1 MGFLATASPPIPG
14 HYLSIRMSSMNTQ
27 LRFATLSKYPP
38 YRSGHAKQALWNN
51 TALAALT
58 GAEQH
63 QVTYCGASA
72 DPEDD
77 AGPGVQVHHVK
88 EVRGNRRV
96 PDGHLL
102 HAVAAELYRVGLDNR
117 IDVLN
122 TYYID
127 PHATLANR
135 AADALG
141 MLGKRP
147 IVIHSIEGSDVLDSV
162 CEHLGDGSAAVLFGD
177 VLRADVLCTVSD
189 YTARQFLAG
198 AEAIGGA
205 RLADSLA
212 AMIALRYPG
221 LPPAA
226 FARPSADTLAEFR
239 QRTGLSQ
246 NSTLISTIG
255 RLEGGK
261 GLDTIVAMAELS
273 LERQLGYEFVIAGTG
288 SLAERLLAQAEA
300 LPNLTVAPN
309 ISSRDAQSLRA
320 ATSVGVF
327 PTRVIPGFI
336 ETFCV
341 AALEYQALG
350 VPVLAGAI
358 GGVPEATPDDR
369 SLVESG
375 TPATD
380 WLDRIEA
387 TLANRAERSAIAGGF
402 AAKFTSAVSAA
413 RLVQLAEL
421 AADRPGHHDPGW
433 PLKPPTTEDYLSAWR
448 K

>member
-1 MGFLATASPPIPG
+1 
-14 HYLSIRMSSMNTQ
+14 MNKQ

-63 QVTYCGASA
+63 QVTYCGESA
-72 DPEDD
+72 DPEDE

-102 HAVAAELYRVGLDNR
+102 HAVAAELFRVVLDND
-117 IDVLN
+117 IDVIN

-127 PHATLANR
+127 PHAALANR

-141 MLGKRP
+141 LLGRRP

-162 CEHLGDGSAAVLFGD
+162 CEHLGDGSAALLFGD
-177 VLRADVLCTVSD
+177 VTRADVLCTVSD

-212 AMIALRYPG
+212 ASIMLRYPG
-221 LPPAA
+221 LPPDA
-226 FARPSADTLAEFR
+226 FAQPSAQTLGEFR
-239 QRTGLSQ
+239 QRTGLRPDSV
-246 NSTLISTIG
+246 LISTIG
-255 RLEGGK
+255 RLEEEK
-261 GLDTIVAMAELS
+261 GLDTIVAMAELA
-273 LERQLGYEFVIAGTG
+273 LERRLGYEFVIAGTG
-288 SLAERLLAQAEA
+288 SLAERLLAQDEA
-300 LPNLTVAPN
+300 LPNLAVTPN

-320 ATSVGVF
+320 ATAVGVF

-358 GGVPEATPDDR
+358 GGVPEATPDAR
-369 SLVESG
+369 SLVDSG

-380 WLDRIEA
+380 WLDRVEA
-387 TLANRAERSAIAGGF
+387 IAANRAERSAIAAGF

-421 AADRPGHHDPGW
+421 AADRPNRGE
-433 PLKPPTTEDYLSAWR
+433 PLRRPATDDYLAVWR
-448 K
+448 G

>member
-1 MGFLATASPPIPG
+1 
-14 HYLSIRMSSMNTQ
+14 MNKQ

-72 DPEDD
+72 DPQDD
-77 AGPGVQVHHVK
+77 AGPGVSVHHVK
-88 EVRGNRRV
+88 EARGNRRV

-102 HAVAAELYRVGLDNR
+102 HAVATELYSVVLDNE
-117 IDVLN
+117 IDVIN

-127 PHATLANR
+127 PHAALANR

-141 MLGKRP
+141 LLGKRP

-162 CEHLGDGSAAVLFGD
+162 CEHLGDGSAALLFGD
-177 VLRADVLCTVSD
+177 VIRADVLCTVSD
-189 YTARQFLAG
+189 YTAQQFLAG

-205 RLADSLA
+205 KLADSLA
-212 AMIALRYPG
+212 ASIALRYPG
-221 LPPAA
+221 LPPFA
-226 FARPSADTLAEFR
+226 FAQPSAEVLQEYR
-239 QRTGLSQ
+239 QRTGLRADSV
-246 NSTLISTIG
+246 LISTIG
-255 RLEGGK
+255 RLEEEK
-261 GLDTIVAMAELS
+261 GLDTIVAMAELA
-273 LERQLGYEFVIAGTG
+273 LEDHLGYEFVIAGTG

-300 LPNLTVAPN
+300 LPNLTVTPN

-358 GGVPEATPDDR
+358 GGVPEATPDAR
-369 SLVESG
+369 SLVDPG

-387 TLANRAERSAIAGGF
+387 TRAARAERSAIAAGF

-421 AADRPGHHDPGW
+421 AADRPNRNE
-433 PLKPPTTEDYLSAWR
+433 PLKPSEADDYLSVWR

>member
-1 MGFLATASPPIPG
+1 
-14 HYLSIRMSSMNTQ
+14 MNKQ

-51 TALAALT
+51 TALAVLT

-77 AGPGVQVHHVK
+77 AGSGVQVHHVK

-102 HAVAAELYRVGLDNR
+102 HAVGSELFRIALDND
-117 IDVLN
+117 IDVIN

-127 PHATLANR
+127 PHAAIANR

-141 MLGKRP
+141 LLGKRP

-162 CEHLGDGSAAVLFGD
+162 CEHLGDGSAGLLFGD
-177 VLRADVLCTVSD
+177 VIRADVLCTVSD

-198 AEAIGGA
+198 AEATGGA
-205 RLADSLA
+205 RLADWLA
-212 AMIALRYPG
+212 ELIALRYPG

-226 FARPSADTLAEFR
+226 FARPSAATLGEFR
-239 QRTGLSQ
+239 HRTGLRQDSV
-246 NSTLISTIG
+246 LISTIG
-255 RLEGGK
+255 RLEEEK
-261 GLDTIVAMAELS
+261 GLDTIVAMAGLAA
-273 LERQLGYEFVIAGTG
+273 ERQPGYEFVIAGTG
-288 SLAERLLAQAEA
+288 SLAERLLAQAET
-300 LPNLTVAPN
+300 LPNLTVTPN

-320 ATSVGVF
+320 ASAVGVF

-358 GGVPEATPDDR
+358 GGVPEATPDKR
-369 SLVESG
+369 SLVEQG
-375 TPATD
+375 TPAAD
-380 WLDRIEA
+380 WLARIDA
-387 TLANRAERSAIAGGF
+387 TLASRAERSALAGDF
-402 AAKFTSAVSAA
+402 AATFTSARSAQ
-413 RLVQLAEL
+413 RLVDLATA
-421 AADRPGHHDPGW
+421 AADRPSRSEPMKAAAAELDG
-433 PLKPPTTEDYLSAWR
+433 YLAAWR
-448 K
+448 P

>member
-102 HAVAAELYRVGLDNR
+102 HAVAAELYRVAIDNH
-117 IDVLN
+117 IDVIN

-141 MLGKRP
+141 LLGRRP

-177 VLRADVLCTVSD
+177 VLRADVLCTVSY
-189 YTARQFLAG
+189 YTERQFLAG
-198 AEAIGGA
+198 AESIGGA

-212 AMIALRYPG
+212 ATIALRYPG
-221 LPPAA
+221 LPPGA
-226 FARPSADTLAEFR
+226 FVRPSAQTLAEYR
-239 QRTGLSQ
+239 HRTGLSQ
-246 NSTLISTIG
+246 DSVLISTIG
-255 RLEGGK
+255 RLEEEK

-273 LERQLGYEFVIAGTG
+273 LERHPGYEFVIAGTG

-300 LPNLTVAPN
+300 LPNLTVTPN

-320 ATSVGVF
+320 ATCVGVF

-341 AALEYQALG
+341 AALEYQALA

-358 GGVPEATPDDR
+358 GGVPEATPDNR
-369 SLVESG
+369 SLVESN
-375 TPATD
+375 TPAAK
-380 WLDRIEA
+380 WLARIEA
-387 TLANRAERSAIAGGF
+387 VLANRTERSAIAGGF
-402 AAKFTSAVSAA
+402 AAKFTSAVSAG
-413 RLVQLAEL
+413 RLVELAEL
-421 AADRPGHHDPGW
+421 AADRPSRNE
-433 PLKPPTTEDYLSAWR
+433 PLKPGEAGDYLAVWR
-448 K
+448 R

>member
-1 MGFLATASPPIPG
+1 
-14 HYLSIRMSSMNTQ
+14 MNKQ

-102 HAVAAELYRVGLDNR
+102 HAVAAELYRVAVDHH
-117 IDVLN
+117 IDVIN

-141 MLGKRP
+141 LLGRRP

-162 CEHLGDGSAAVLFGD
+162 CEHLGDGSAALLLGD

-189 YTARQFLAG
+189 YTAREFLAG

-212 AMIALRYPG
+212 AMIALGHPG
-221 LPPAA
+221 LPPPPVAPPA
-226 FARPSADTLAEFR
+226 GAPLGEVR
-239 QRTGLSQ
+239 QR
-246 NSTLISTIG
+246 
-255 RLEGGK
+255 
-261 GLDTIVAMAELS
+261 
-273 LERQLGYEFVIAGTG
+273 
-288 SLAERLLAQAEA
+288 
-300 LPNLTVAPN
+300 
-309 ISSRDAQSLRA
+309 
-320 ATSVGVF
+320 
-327 PTRVIPGFI
+327 
-336 ETFCV
+336 
-341 AALEYQALG
+341 
-350 VPVLAGAI
+350 
-358 GGVPEATPDDR
+358 GGVR
-369 SLVESG
+369 
-375 TPATD
+375 
-380 WLDRIEA
+380 
-387 TLANRAERSAIAGGF
+387 
-402 AAKFTSAVSAA
+402 
-413 RLVQLAEL
+413 
-421 AADRPGHHDPGW
+421 HDSVV
-433 PLKPPTTEDYLSAWR
+433 LS
-448 K
+448 

>member
-1 MGFLATASPPIPG
+1 MTK
-14 HYLSIRMSSMNTQ
+14 Q

-51 TALAALT
+51 MALVALT
-58 GAEQH
+58 GTEQH

-102 HAVAAELYRVGLDNR
+102 HAVGSELYRIVLDND
-117 IDVLN
+117 IDVIN

-127 PHATLANR
+127 PHAAIANR

-141 MLGKRP
+141 LLGKRP

-162 CEHLGDGSAAVLFGD
+162 CEHLGDGSAGLLFGD
-177 VLRADVLCTVSD
+177 VIRADVLCTVSD

-198 AEAIGGA
+198 AEAVGGA
-205 RLADSLA
+205 RLADWLA
-212 AMIALRYPG
+212 ESIALRYPG

-226 FARPSADTLAEFR
+226 FVQPSPTALREYR
-239 QRTGLSQ
+239 QRTGLHQDSV
-246 NSTLISTIG
+246 LISTIG
-255 RLEGGK
+255 RLEEEK
-261 GLDTIVAMAELS
+261 GLDTIVTLAKLAAR
-273 LERQLGYEFVIAGTG
+273 RQPRYEFVIAGTG
-288 SLAERLLAQAEA
+288 SLAERLLAQAET
-300 LPNLTVAPN
+300 LPNLTVTTN
-309 ISSRDAQSLRA
+309 ISSRDAQALRA
-320 ATSVGVF
+320 ATAVGVF

-358 GGVPEATPDDR
+358 GGVPEATPDEV
-369 SLVESG
+369 SLVEPG
-375 TPATD
+375 TSAED

-387 TLANRAERSAIAGGF
+387 TLGQRAERGAIAGGY
-402 AAKFTSAVSAA
+402 AARFTSARSAQ
-413 RLVQLAEL
+413 RLVDLATQAAERPDRSGPMKPARADEYL
-421 AADRPGHHDPGW
+421 SLWADRRPVP
-433 PLKPPTTEDYLSAWR
+433 SA
-448 K
+448 